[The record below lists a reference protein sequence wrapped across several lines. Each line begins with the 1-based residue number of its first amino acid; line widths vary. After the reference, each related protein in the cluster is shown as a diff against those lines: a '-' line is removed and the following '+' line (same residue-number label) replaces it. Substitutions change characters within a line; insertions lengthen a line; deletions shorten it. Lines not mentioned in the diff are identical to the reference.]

1 MGGGAAAASTAAT
14 SAWPEA
20 LHDSAHSATASVTG
34 PSTGRVEWTR
44 SLGGNITPGPVVAAD
59 GTIYVATNAGVL
71 HALNP
76 TTGADLWTFDGGGPY
91 TGETDLSTSP
101 LVLPQG
107 SILWP
112 GPADTLY
119 ELSLPGKV
127 LWSHRFDGMVLS
139 PALAGTSVYVGLMS
153 GTVWE
158 LNVSGTLPV
167 LGWSTSIGHSSFGS
181 PAVGPDGDVI
191 TTVDK
196 SVVALAGAT
205 GAVQWRYTAS
215 ATIEVSP
222 SVGATGDVYITAN
235 DGSVYELRPDGSLD
249 MAQTHRPGV
258 LFLLVGQPER
268 ASLLRRQQ
276 RGAQHRAVGVG
287 RPGEDRSWSE
297 GRCGRLRPSTTRVTC
312 TLERKERGSTAT
324 PPAGRQIFHLRAS
337 GPSTHTLHSG
347 QRHAAHRGRGGDAL
361 CHRVSGRDG
370 RAPAHLG
377 ISRLEQVTTKRTG
390 RDSDKS
396 EQLVAVGRRVFRSAD
411 SRAEFKMDTGMGWFP
426 SARSA
431 WDGC

>member
-1 MGGGAAAASTAAT
+1 MRPNLKPLLALLALAIVTLAGGGVAAASTAAT

-76 TTGADLWTFDGGGPY
+76 TTGADLWTFGGGGPY

-119 ELSLPGKV
+119 ELSSVGQL

-158 LNVSGTLPV
+158 LNVKGTLPV
-167 LGWSTSIGHSSFGS
+167 LGWSTSIGHRSFGS
-181 PAVGPDGDVI
+181 PVVSPDGDVI
-191 TTVDK
+191 TTADR

-205 GAVQWRYTAS
+205 GTVRWRRDAS
-215 ATIEVSP
+215 APIEVSP
-222 SVGATGDVYITAN
+222 SVAATGDVYVAAN
-235 DGSVYELRPDGSLD
+235 DGSVYEFRPNGSLAWRRHIGQESYSSSSVTSNGLLYFGD
-249 MAQTHRPGV
+249 NSGALNIVRATSGDEERTDRGVKGLWAAQAIDQQGDVYFGTQGKEIYGYDATGHQ
-258 LFLLVGQPER
+258 LFRVRATGPFDSYPALTGNGTLLIGDE
-268 ASLLRRQQ
+268 
-276 RGAQHRAVGVG
+276 
-287 RPGEDRSWSE
+287 
-297 GRCGRLRPSTTRVTC
+297 
-312 TLERKERGSTAT
+312 
-324 PPAGRQIFHLRAS
+324 AGMLYAI
-337 GPSTHTLHSG
+337 G
-347 QRHAAHRGRGGDAL
+347 
-361 CHRVSGRDG
+361 
-370 RAPAHLG
+370 
-377 ISRLEQVTTKRTG
+377 
-390 RDSDKS
+390 
-396 EQLVAVGRRVFRSAD
+396 
-411 SRAEFKMDTGMGWFP
+411 
-426 SARSA
+426 
-431 WDGC
+431 

>member
-1 MGGGAAAASTAAT
+1 MLALLVLAVVTLVGGGVAAASTAAT

-71 HALNP
+71 HALDP
-76 TTGADLWTFDGGGPY
+76 TTGADVWTFSGAGPY

-119 ELSLPGKV
+119 ELSPAGQL

-191 TTVDK
+191 ATADR

-205 GAVQWRYTAS
+205 GTVQWRYSAS

-222 SVGATGDVYITAN
+222 SVGATGDVYISAN
-235 DGSVYELRPDGSLD
+235 DGSVYELRPDGSL
-249 MAQTHRPGV
+249 AWHRHIGQESYSSSSV
-258 LFLLVGQPER
+258 ASNGLLYFGDNSGALNVVR
-268 ASLLRRQQ
+268 SASGTLVRTD
-276 RGAQHRAVGVG
+276 RGAKGLWAAQAIDHKGDVYFGTQG
-287 RPGEDRSWSE
+287 KGIY
-297 GRCGRLRPSTTRVTC
+297 GY
-312 TLERKERGSTAT
+312 TA
-324 PPAGRQIFHLRAS
+324 AGRQIFHLRAS
-337 GPSTHTLHSG
+337 GAFDSYP
-347 QRHAAHRGRGGDAL
+347 AL
-361 CHRVSGRDG
+361 
-370 RAPAHLG
+370 
-377 ISRLEQVTTKRTG
+377 
-390 RDSDKS
+390 
-396 EQLVAVGRRVFRSAD
+396 SAD
-411 SRAEFKMDTGMGWFP
+411 GTLLIGDEAGTLYAIG
-426 SARSA
+426 
-431 WDGC
+431 